1 MLLGKWE
8 GDKMTTRW
16 DKRHGKILLDFLG
29 KLSENDIKWFILR
42 GYEGLPDIN
51 PSKDVDVMIET
62 GKVSSAASL
71 LKWTFE
77 ENDVK
82 NLHEDCFGHIH
93 CYVGMDI
100 VHKLSIHIDLID
112 GYISKGFEVFT
123 FEELYQHVTQYNGM
137 NVLDDLMNGVMLVVY
152 KIFGYRYAKLKPA
165 YQADIFKAQ
174 QEYPKEFGDILSKI
188 AGDDL
193 GSKLTDLIAKKDFD
207 TVVALEPEFTK
218 ALKKYT
224 IKIRPWSTI
233 RYSAEFLWQKVSRI
247 IFNYK
252 KYAKTFAVM
261 APDGTGKTTFL
272 EALLKELNF
281 YYVNDENDNRFHVY
295 HFRPSILPNLGA
307 VGEKTGVM
315 KQDTDFTNPHRSKPA
330 NPFSSLIRIS
340 YYTLDYIIGWQKCVR
355 NDVHYDRYSVFDRYS
370 YDFIVDPRRTKLNL
384 PESIRAFFVKLTPQ
398 PGIVFVLNAKPETV
412 YARKQELPLE
422 EIERQSEMYKKVAE
436 SNKKRFVVIDAE
448 QKPEEMAEQ
457 AIHYI
462 LNKYTEK
469 I

>member
-1 MLLGKWE
+1 MKIQ
-8 GDKMTTRW
+8 W
-16 DKRHGKILLDFLG
+16 DERHGKILLCFLE
-29 KLSENDIKWFILR
+29 KLSNNGIRWFILR
-42 GYEGLPDIN
+42 GYEGLPNVN
-51 PSKDVDVMIET
+51 PSKDVDIMVDVGQE
-62 GKVSSAASL
+62 KKACKL
-71 LKWTFE
+71 LKETFS
-77 ENDVK
+77 K
-82 NLHEDCFGHIH
+82 FGLKYFYSVTYGHAH
-93 CYVGMDI
+93 CYLGME
-100 VHKLSIHIDLID
+100 LTTQFSIHIDLIE
-112 GYISKGFEVFT
+112 GYISKGYEVFT
-123 FEELYQHVTQYNGM
+123 FEEMWKYVTQYQGM
-137 NVLDDLMNGVMLVVY
+137 NILDDFMNGVMLLVY
-152 KIFGYRYAKLKPA
+152 KIFGYHNAKLKPA
-165 YQADIFKAQ
+165 YQADIIKAQ
-174 QEYPKEFGDILSKI
+174 QEYPEEFQEILLKI
-188 AGDDL
+188 AGDGL
-193 GSKLTDLIAKKDFD
+193 GIKMNNLIAQKDFD
-207 TVVALEPEFTK
+207 AVVALEPEFTK

-224 IKIRPWSTI
+224 FKIRPWSTI
-233 RYSAEFLWQKVSRI
+233 RYSLEFLWQKVSRI

-307 VGEKTGVM
+307 VGERTGVM

-384 PESIRAFFVKLTPQ
+384 HESICSFFVKLTPQ
-398 PGIVFVLNAKPETV
+398 PGIVFVLNAKPETI

-422 EIERQSEMYKKVAE
+422 EIERQVKMYKKVAE
-436 SNKKRFVVIDAE
+436 SNKRRFVLLDAE
-448 QKPEEMAEQ
+448 QKPEEMAVQ
-457 AIHYI
+457 AIHFI
-462 LNKYTEK
+462 LNRYTEK

>member
-1 MLLGKWE
+1 MKIQ
-8 GDKMTTRW
+8 W
-16 DKRHGKILLDFLG
+16 DERHGKILSCFLEQ
-29 KLSENDIKWFILR
+29 LSNNGIRWFILR
-42 GYEGLPDIN
+42 GYEGLPNAN
-51 PSKDVDVMIET
+51 PSKDVDIMVEV
-62 GKVSSAASL
+62 GQEKKACKL
-71 LKWTFE
+71 LKEAFS
-77 ENDVK
+77 K
-82 NLHEDCFGHIH
+82 FGLKYLYSVTYGHAH
-93 CYVGMDI
+93 CYLGME
-100 VHKLSIHIDLID
+100 LTTQFSIHIDLIE
-112 GYISKGFEVFT
+112 GYISKGYEVFT
-123 FEELYQHVTQYNGM
+123 FDELYQHVIPYNGM
-137 NVLDDLMNGVMLVVY
+137 NVLDDLMNGIMLLVY
-152 KIFGYRYAKLKPA
+152 KIFGYHHAKLKHA

-174 QEYPKEFGDILSKI
+174 QEYPEEFHDILLKI
-188 AGDDL
+188 AGDEL
-193 GSKLTDLIAKKDFD
+193 GIKLNDLITQKDFD
-207 TVVALEPEFTK
+207 AVVALEPEFTK

-224 IKIRPWSTI
+224 FKIRPWSTI

-384 PESIRAFFVKLTPQ
+384 PESIRTFFAKLTPQ

-436 SNKKRFVVIDAE
+436 SNKKRFVMIDAE

>member
-1 MLLGKWE
+1 
-8 GDKMTTRW
+8 MTTRW
-16 DKRHGKILLDFLG
+16 DERHGKFLLDFFK
-29 KLSENDIKWFILR
+29 KLSESNIKWFILR
-42 GYEGLPDIN
+42 GYEGLPNIN
-51 PSKDVDVMIET
+51 PSKDVDIMIET
-62 GKVSSAASL
+62 GKEPLASAL
-71 LKWTFE
+71 LKQTFE
-77 ENDVK
+77 KHNVS
-82 NLHEDCFGHIH
+82 NLHKDCFGHIH
-93 CYVGMDI
+93 CYIGMDTL
-100 VHKLSIHIDLID
+100 HKLSIHIDLID

-123 FEELYQHVTQYNGM
+123 FEELYQHVVLYNGM
-137 NVLDDLMNGVMLVVY
+137 NVLDDLMNGIMLVVY
-152 KIFGYRYAKLKPA
+152 KIFGYHHAKLKPA

-174 QEYPKEFGDILSKI
+174 QEYPEEFQNILLKISGD
-188 AGDDL
+188 GL
-193 GSKLTDLIAKKDFD
+193 GIKLNELIAQKDFD
-207 TVVALEPEFTK
+207 AVVALEPKFTK

-224 IKIRPWSTI
+224 FKIRPWSTI

-307 VGEKTGVM
+307 VGEKAGVM

-330 NPFSSLIRIS
+330 NPLSSLIRIS

-384 PESIRAFFVKLTPQ
+384 PESIRTFFVKLTPQ

-422 EIERQSEMYKKVAE
+422 EIERQAKMYKKVAE
-436 SNKKRFVVIDAE
+436 SNKKRFVMIDAE

-462 LNKYTEK
+462 MNKYTEK

>member
-1 MLLGKWE
+1 MKIQ
-8 GDKMTTRW
+8 W
-16 DKRHGKILLDFLG
+16 DERHGEILSCFLEQ
-29 KLSENDIKWFILR
+29 LSNNGIRWFILR
-42 GYEGLPDIN
+42 GYEDLPNAN
-51 PSKDVDVMIET
+51 PSKDVDIMVEV
-62 GKVSSAASL
+62 GQEKKACKL
-71 LKWTFE
+71 LKEVFSE
-77 ENDVK
+77 
-82 NLHEDCFGHIH
+82 FGLKYFYSVTYGHAH
-93 CYVGMDI
+93 CYLGME
-100 VHKLSIHIDLID
+100 LATQFSIHIDLIE
-112 GYISKGFEVFT
+112 GYISKGYEVFT
-123 FEELYQHVTQYNGM
+123 FDELYQHVVLYNGM
-137 NVLDDLMNGVMLVVY
+137 NVLDDLMNGIMLVVY
-152 KIFGYRYAKLKPA
+152 KIFGYHHAKLKPA

-174 QEYPKEFGDILSKI
+174 QEYPEEFQNILLKI
-188 AGDDL
+188 AGDRL
-193 GSKLTDLIAKKDFD
+193 GIKLNDLIAQKDFD
-207 TVVALEPEFTK
+207 AVVALEPKFTK

-224 IKIRPWSTI
+224 FKIRPWSTI

-272 EALLKELNF
+272 EVLLKELNF

-370 YDFIVDPRRTKLNL
+370 YDFIVDPRRTRLNL
-384 PESIRAFFVKLTPQ
+384 PENIRTFFVKLTPQ

-412 YARKQELPLE
+412 YARKQELPLK
-422 EIERQSEMYKKVAE
+422 EIERQAKMYKKVAE
-436 SNKKRFVVIDAE
+436 SNKKRFVMIDAE

>member
-1 MLLGKWE
+1 MKIQ
-8 GDKMTTRW
+8 W
-16 DKRHGKILLDFLG
+16 DERHGKILSCFLEQ
-29 KLSENDIKWFILR
+29 LSNNGIRWFILR
-42 GYEGLPDIN
+42 GYEGLPNAN
-51 PSKDVDVMIET
+51 PSKDVDIMVEV
-62 GKVSSAASL
+62 GQEKKACKL
-71 LKWTFE
+71 LKETFSE
-77 ENDVK
+77 
-82 NLHEDCFGHIH
+82 FGLKYFYSVTYGHAH
-93 CYVGMDI
+93 CYLGME
-100 VHKLSIHIDLID
+100 LTTQFSIHIDLIE
-112 GYISKGFEVFT
+112 GYISKGYEVFT
-123 FEELYQHVTQYNGM
+123 FDELYQHVIPYNGM
-137 NVLDDLMNGVMLVVY
+137 NVLDDLMNGIMLLVY
-152 KIFGYRYAKLKPA
+152 KIFGYHHAKLKHA

-174 QEYPKEFGDILSKI
+174 QEYPEEFHDILLKI
-188 AGDDL
+188 AGDEL
-193 GSKLTDLIAKKDFD
+193 GIKLNDLITQKDFD
-207 TVVALEPEFTK
+207 AVVALEPEFTK

-224 IKIRPWSTI
+224 FKIRPWSTI

-370 YDFIVDPRRTKLNL
+370 YDFIVDPMRTKLNL
-384 PESIRAFFVKLTPQ
+384 PESVRKFFVKLTPQ
-398 PGIVFVLNAKPETV
+398 PKIVFCLDASPDVIYK
-412 YARKQELPLE
+412 RKQELSLE
-422 EIERQSEMYKKVAE
+422 EITRQISEYRKLANTDTERFKVI
-436 SNKKRFVVIDAE
+436 NAE
-448 QKPEEMAEQ
+448 QTPEEMAREAA
-457 AIHYI
+457 AIVI
-462 LNKYTEK
+462 GRYTEK
-469 I
+469 LK

>member
-1 MLLGKWE
+1 MKIQ
-8 GDKMTTRW
+8 W
-16 DKRHGKILLDFLG
+16 DERHGKILSCFLEQ
-29 KLSENDIKWFILR
+29 LSNNGIRWFILR
-42 GYEGLPDIN
+42 GYEGLPNAN
-51 PSKDVDVMIET
+51 PSKDVDIMVEV
-62 GKVSSAASL
+62 GQEKKACKL
-71 LKWTFE
+71 LKEAFS
-77 ENDVK
+77 K
-82 NLHEDCFGHIH
+82 FGLKYFYSVTYGHAH
-93 CYVGMDI
+93 CYLGME
-100 VHKLSIHIDLID
+100 LATQFSIHIDLIE
-112 GYISKGFEVFT
+112 GYISKGYEVFT
-123 FEELYQHVTQYNGM
+123 FDELYQHVIPYNGM
-137 NVLDDLMNGVMLVVY
+137 NVLDDLMNGIMLLVY
-152 KIFGYRYAKLKPA
+152 KIFGYHHAKLKHA

-174 QEYPKEFGDILSKI
+174 QEYPEEFHDILLKI
-188 AGDDL
+188 AGDGL
-193 GSKLTDLIAKKDFD
+193 GIKLNDLIAQKDFD
-207 TVVALEPEFTK
+207 AVVALEPEFTK

-224 IKIRPWSTI
+224 FKIRPWSTI

-370 YDFIVDPRRTKLNL
+370 YDFIVDPMRTKLNL
-384 PESIRAFFVKLTPQ
+384 PESVRKFFVKLTPQ
-398 PGIVFVLNAKPETV
+398 PKIVFCLDASPDVIYK
-412 YARKQELPLE
+412 RKQELSLE
-422 EIERQSEMYKKVAE
+422 EITRQISEYRKLANTDTERFKVI
-436 SNKKRFVVIDAE
+436 NAE
-448 QKPEEMAEQ
+448 QTPEEMAREAA
-457 AIHYI
+457 AIVI
-462 LNKYTEK
+462 GRYTEK
-469 I
+469 LK

>member
-1 MLLGKWE
+1 MKIQ
-8 GDKMTTRW
+8 W
-16 DKRHGKILLDFLG
+16 DERHGKILSCFLEQ
-29 KLSENDIKWFILR
+29 LSNNGIRWFILR
-42 GYEGLPDIN
+42 GYEGLPNAN
-51 PSKDVDVMIET
+51 PSKDVDIMVEV
-62 GKVSSAASL
+62 GQEKKACKL
-71 LKWTFE
+71 LKETFSE
-77 ENDVK
+77 
-82 NLHEDCFGHIH
+82 FGLKHFYSVTYGHAH
-93 CYVGMDI
+93 CYLGME
-100 VHKLSIHIDLID
+100 LTTQFSIHIDLIE
-112 GYISKGFEVFT
+112 GYISKGYEVFT
-123 FEELYQHVTQYNGM
+123 FDELYQHVIPYNGM
-137 NVLDDLMNGVMLVVY
+137 NVLDDLMNGIMLLVY
-152 KIFGYRYAKLKPA
+152 KIFGYHHAKLKHA

-174 QEYPKEFGDILSKI
+174 QEYPEEFHNILLKI
-188 AGDDL
+188 AGDGL
-193 GSKLTDLIAKKDFD
+193 GIKLNDLIAQKDFD
-207 TVVALEPEFTK
+207 AVVALEPEFTK

>member
-1 MLLGKWE
+1 MKIQ
-8 GDKMTTRW
+8 W
-16 DKRHGKILLDFLG
+16 DERHGKILSCFLEQ
-29 KLSENDIKWFILR
+29 LSNNGIRWFILR
-42 GYEGLPDIN
+42 GYEGLPNAN
-51 PSKDVDVMIET
+51 PSKDVDIMVEV
-62 GKVSSAASL
+62 GQEKKACKL
-71 LKWTFE
+71 LKEAFS
-77 ENDVK
+77 K
-82 NLHEDCFGHIH
+82 FGLKYFYSVTYGHAH
-93 CYVGMDI
+93 CYLGME
-100 VHKLSIHIDLID
+100 LATQFSIHIDLIE
-112 GYISKGFEVFT
+112 GYISKGYEVFT
-123 FEELYQHVTQYNGM
+123 FDELYQHVIPYNGM
-137 NVLDDLMNGVMLVVY
+137 NVLDDLMNGIMLLVY
-152 KIFGYRYAKLKPA
+152 KIFGYHHAKLKHA

-174 QEYPKEFGDILSKI
+174 QEYPEEFHDILLKI
-188 AGDDL
+188 AGDGL
-193 GSKLTDLIAKKDFD
+193 GIKLNDLIAQKDFD
-207 TVVALEPEFTK
+207 AVVALEPEFTK
-218 ALKKYT
+218 ALKRYT

-370 YDFIVDPRRTKLNL
+370 YDFIVDPMRTKLNL
-384 PESIRAFFVKLTPQ
+384 PESVRKFFVKLTPQ
-398 PGIVFVLNAKPETV
+398 PKIVFCLDASPDVIYK
-412 YARKQELPLE
+412 RKQELSLE
-422 EIERQSEMYKKVAE
+422 EITRQISEYRKLANTDTERFKVI
-436 SNKKRFVVIDAE
+436 NAE
-448 QKPEEMAEQ
+448 QTPEEMAREAA
-457 AIHYI
+457 AIVI
-462 LNKYTEK
+462 GRYTEK
-469 I
+469 LK